1 MFKGV
6 VLHEGG
12 VREHAEQALVA
23 EQHGFDSVWV
33 TEVHGPDVITVL
45 TAASAATERIS
56 LGTGIAPIFLRDPYL
71 AATTFGAL
79 HEYSEGRVIAGFG
92 VSTPA
97 IVTNWHGQT
106 WSKPLESMREYVEL
120 FRKLTSGERLKHDNL
135 FQTIGAP
142 ARPISKPAIPVF
154 IGTLGNKMLELA
166 GEIANGIILNFP
178 TVSSSKKAIQA
189 IEKGLY
195 KAKRERKEIRIT
207 AFLRTVIH
215 NDYEIAA
222 APLKQELLSY
232 FMAPVYEQLFRE
244 DGYEEDCDLFL
255 QRWNAGERNQ
265 AINGISERMIR
276 DHAIV
281 GQKPEECRDIA
292 AAFKDAG
299 IDELILYPIAPNDA
313 PNEQEAILQTTRLFS
328 N

>member
-1 MFKGV
+1 MFNGV

-12 VREHAEQALVA
+12 VHEHTEQAVVA

-33 TEVHGPDVITVL
+33 TEVHGPDVVTVL
-45 TAASAATERIS
+45 TAASAKTKRVT
-56 LGTGIAPIFLRDPYL
+56 LGTGIAPIYIRDPYL

-79 HEYSEGRVIAGFG
+79 HEYSSGRMIAGFG

-97 IVTNWHGQT
+97 IVTNWHGQN
-106 WSKPLESMREYVEL
+106 WSKPLASMREYVEL
-120 FRKLTSGERLKHDNL
+120 FRKLTAGERLKHNGL
-135 FQTIGAP
+135 FQTVGGP
-142 ARPISKPAIPVF
+142 ARPISEPVIPVF
-154 IGTLGNKMLELA
+154 IGALGNKMLELA
-166 GEIANGIILNFP
+166 GEIADGIILNFP
-178 TVSSSKKAIQA
+178 TVSTSKKAIQA
-189 IEKGLY
+189 IEKGLH
-195 KAKRERKEIRIT
+195 KVKRERKEIRIT

-215 NDYEIAA
+215 DDYEIAA
-222 APLKQELLSY
+222 APLKQELLNY

-255 QRWNAGERNQ
+255 QRWNARERDQ
-265 AINGISERMIR
+265 AINSISERMIR

-281 GQKPEECRDIA
+281 GQTPEECRDIA

-299 IDELILYPIAPNDA
+299 VDELILYPIAPSDA
-313 PNEQEAILQTTRLFS
+313 PDEQEAILQTTRLLS